1 MIRILV
7 LHGPNLNMLGVREQ
21 EMYGDQTLEA
31 INDRLMA
38 LAKAEGVTL
47 EAKHSNSEGELVSW
61 IQEARGRFDGIVINP
76 AAYTH
81 TSVALRDAVLS
92 VTLPTVEVHL
102 SNIHQR
108 EEFRQRSYLAGVAI
122 GQISGFG
129 GVSYELGVR
138 AVIDHVRRARDKQ
151 SG

>member
-1 MIRILV
+1 M

-21 EMYGDQTLEA
+21 EMYGDQTLQS
-31 INDRLMA
+31 INAQLME
-38 LAKAEGVTL
+38 LAQAEGVTL

-61 IQEARGRFDGIVINP
+61 IQEARGRFDAIVINP

-81 TSVALRDAVLS
+81 TSVALRDAILS

-129 GVSYELGVR
+129 ALSYELGVR
-138 AVIDHVRRARDKQ
+138 AAIDHVRKARGKQ

>member
-1 MIRILV
+1 MQILV

-21 EMYGDQTLEA
+21 EMYGDQTLQS
-31 INDRLMA
+31 INAQLME
-38 LAKAEGVTL
+38 LAQAEGVTL

-61 IQEARGRFDGIVINP
+61 IQEARGRFDAIVINP

-81 TSVALRDAVLS
+81 TSVALRDAILS

-129 GVSYELGVR
+129 ALSYELGVR
-138 AVIDHVRRARDKQ
+138 AAIDHVRRARDKQ
-151 SG
+151 VG

>member
-21 EMYGDQTLEA
+21 EMYGDQTLQA
-31 INDRLMA
+31 INDRLME
-38 LAKAEGVTL
+38 LAEAEGVIL

-61 IQEARGRFDGIVINP
+61 IQEARGRFDAIVINP

-81 TSVALRDAVLS
+81 TSVALRDAILS

-108 EEFRQRSYLAGVAI
+108 EEFRQHSYLAGVAI

-129 GVSYELGVR
+129 ALSYELGVR
-138 AVIDHVRRARDKQ
+138 AAIDHVGRARDKQ

>member
-1 MIRILV
+1 M

-21 EMYGDQTLEA
+21 EMYGDQSLEA

-92 VTLPTVEVHL
+92 VTVPTVEVHL

-108 EEFRQRSYLAGVAI
+108 EEFRQRSYLAGVVI

-129 GVSYELGVR
+129 ALSYELGVR
-138 AVIDHVRRARDKQ
+138 AAIDHVRRVRDKQ
-151 SG
+151 SE